1 MNEVTGT
8 VFNILRYCIHDGPGI
23 RTTVFLKGCPL
34 SCWWCQNP
42 EGLKL
47 EREVLYN
54 SEKCLQCGDCLETCP
69 HDAIINREG
78 LFTILE
84 NKCLLTGDCVDVC
97 SNEARRMIGKHMMVS
112 DIVNEVEK
120 DLVFYEESGG
130 GVTFSGGEPLNQ
142 PGFLQALLRS
152 CKEKGLHT
160 AVDTS
165 GYALPEVFNQIK
177 PYTDLF
183 LFDLKTLDEKAHK
196 RHTGVSNE
204 LIIENIKTVNSQQNR
219 LIVRIPIIPR
229 FNDNLKSI
237 LEIGEFVQ
245 FYLKVNEIHLL
256 PFHNIGIEK
265 YTRFSLESSL
275 QNVGSV
281 SQKKLN
287 DFSTELTKLGLQVKI
302 GG

>member
-1 MNEVTGT
+1 M
-8 VFNILRYCIHDGPGI
+8 
-23 RTTVFLKGCPL
+23 
-34 SCWWCQNP
+34 
-42 EGLKL
+42 